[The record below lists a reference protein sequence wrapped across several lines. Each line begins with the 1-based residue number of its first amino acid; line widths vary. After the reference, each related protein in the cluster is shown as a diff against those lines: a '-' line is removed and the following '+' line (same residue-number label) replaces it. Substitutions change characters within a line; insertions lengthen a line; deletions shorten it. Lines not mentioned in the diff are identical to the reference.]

1 MDAALDSHFDLG
13 SMYTYS
19 PASKYSPALPH
30 QPSRPPR
37 HDQYETSGLAILI
50 LILALTLF
58 SPGAFCLEIDLVTVD
73 RPNNQADSRTGK
85 GTVPYVYEIGKFDI
99 TAEQYCAFLNA
110 VAKKDPHHLYHE
122 AMLKDDFI
130 NEIHQERNKEVDY
143 YFVTPGR
150 KDLPIAGVSFFNA
163 ARFCNWLENRQP
175 SGAEG
180 PLTTEDGSYLIE
192 ENSCTQRA
200 QAHWFIPT
208 ENEFYKAAYYHKEDP
223 SHYWSYATQSDTPPC
238 NSVAPEDN
246 QKDSLQKNANYCI
259 HEKPAM
265 NFPDDLTSADLTP
278 VGIFK
283 GSPGPFG
290 TYDMSG
296 NVYQWTVEQYKGV
309 SEKQCNATSLLMLR
323 GGSRYDGMRW
333 GNGIITD
340 RLDYLGVRYLRPTL
354 ASCDVGFRV
363 IHCNLTPPLMHARIL
378 FNEPFNE
385 PGFEEVKA
393 LWEYF

>member
-1 MDAALDSHFDLG
+1 MTLE
-13 SMYTYS
+13 Y
-19 PASKYSPALPH
+19 KI
-30 QPSRPPR
+30 
-37 HDQYETSGLAILI
+37 SGLVILI
-50 LILALTLF
+50 LILVLTLF
-58 SPGAFCLEIDLVTVD
+58 NPGAFCLEIDLVTVD
-73 RPNNQADSRTGK
+73 RPNNSADSRTGK
-85 GTVPYVYEIGKFDI
+85 GMVPYVYEIGKFDI

-122 AMLKDDFI
+122 AMLEDDFV
-130 NEIHQERNKEVDY
+130 NEIHQEMNKEGNY
-143 YFVTPGR
+143 FYFVTPGR
-150 KDLPIAGVSFFNA
+150 KDLPITCVSFFNA

-208 ENEFYKAAYYHKEDP
+208 ESEFYKAAYYHKEDP
-223 SHYWSYATQSDTPPC
+223 SHYWSYATQSDTPPG

-246 QKDSLQKNANYCI
+246 QKGSLQKNANYCI
-259 HEKPAM
+259 HEKPAIS
-265 NFPDDLTSADLTP
+265 FPNESRSADLTP
-278 VGIFK
+278 VGIFM

-296 NVYQWTVEQYKGV
+296 NVYQWTVEQYKGA
-309 SEKQCNATSLLMLR
+309 SKKQCMVTSSLMLR

-333 GNGIITD
+333 GNSIMTD
-340 RLDYLGVRYLRPTL
+340 RLDYLGVRYLRPTE

-363 IHCNLTPPLMHARIL
+363 VHCNLTPPLMHARIL
-378 FNEPFNE
+378 FYEPFNE
-385 PGFEEVKA
+385 PGFEEVKT